1 MNENNNLRTIT
12 LKELWNILT
21 SRIAII
27 VLVGAIVLVCGLI
40 IGKITYEPKYESTAA
55 LYIIRENENVTT
67 SSGEAYNE
75 FTLALKVANDCT
87 YLLKSRTVAEQ
98 VIDDLRLDMTYSELL
113 GMVSVQNPTNTRI
126 LEVTVTADKP
136 ETAKLIV
143 DRLCEVGK
151 QHIAQAMG
159 FEQVNLYEYGALV
172 NTPANSVN
180 KMIYLAIAIVA
191 AAVVYLIFVIA
202 FLLDDRIRSQ
212 EDVKRMMGLSIL
224 GDIPNVNSGGRRYG
238 YGKYSKG
245 YGYGYGSA
253 QHSSRNGS
261 KTVRTEKE
269 KRS

>member
-21 SRIAII
+21 SRIVII
-27 VLVGAIVLVCGLI
+27 VLVGAVVLVCGLI
-40 IGKITYEPKYESTAA
+40 VGKITYKPKYESTAE

-98 VIDDLRLDMTYSELL
+98 VIDDLRLDMTYGELL
-113 GMVSVQNPTNTRI
+113 EMVSVTNPTNTRI
-126 LEVTVTADKP
+126 LEVTVTADTP

-172 NTPANSVN
+172 NKPANSVN
-180 KMIYLAIAIVA
+180 KMIYLALAVA
-191 AAVVYLIFVIA
+191 TAAVVYLVFVIA

-224 GDIPNVNSGGRRYG
+224 GEIPNINSGGKRYG
-238 YGKYSKG
+238 YGKYGKG
-245 YGYGYGSA
+245 YGYGSV
-253 QHSSRNGS
+253 QHSSRSGN

>member
-12 LKELWNILT
+12 FKELWNIFI
-21 SRIAII
+21 SRIVVI

-40 IGKITYEPKYESTAA
+40 IGKITYKPKYESTAT

-98 VIDDLRLDMTYSELL
+98 VIDDLRLDMTYGELR
-113 GMVSVQNPTNTRI
+113 GMVSVTNPTNTRI
-126 LEVTVTADKP
+126 LEVTVTADTP

-143 DRLCEVGK
+143 DRLCEVGR

-159 FEQVNLYEYGALV
+159 FEQVNLYEYGALE
-172 NTPANSVN
+172 NMPANSVN
-180 KMIYLAIAIVA
+180 KMIYLVVAVAA
-191 AAVVYLIFVIA
+191 AAVVYLVFVVA
-202 FLLDDRIRSQ
+202 FLLDDRIRSL
-212 EDVKRMMGLSIL
+212 EDIERMMGLSIL
-224 GDIPNVNSGGRRYG
+224 GEIPNFNSGGRRYG
-238 YGKYSKG
+238 YGKYGKG
-245 YGYGYGSA
+245 YGYGSVQRSTKSGAKAVS
-253 QHSSRNGS
+253 ND
-261 KTVRTEKE
+261 KE